1 MSNGSSG
8 DIIIKGSSVDIDY
21 DDAKYPK
28 EPGKPNNH
36 KSNDH
41 AITRVTVEDANNTML
56 FDSSRDAA
64 DPSKWIIHVFCSAPT
79 KPANKN

>member
-28 EPGKPNNH
+28 EPGKPRNH

-41 AITRVTVEDANNTML
+41 AIIRVTVEDANNTML
-56 FDSSRDAA
+56 FDSSSDTA
-64 DPSKWIIHVFCSAPT
+64 DPSQWTIHVYCSAPT

>member
-1 MSNGSSG
+1 MSNGNSG

-28 EPGKPNNH
+28 EQGKPNNH

-64 DPSKWIIHVFCSAPT
+64 DPSQWTIHVYCSSPT
-79 KPANKN
+79 KPATKN